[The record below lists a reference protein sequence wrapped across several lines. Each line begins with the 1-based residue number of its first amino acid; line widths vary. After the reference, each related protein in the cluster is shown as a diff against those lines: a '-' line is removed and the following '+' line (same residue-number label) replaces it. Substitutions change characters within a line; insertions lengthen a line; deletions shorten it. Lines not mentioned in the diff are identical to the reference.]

1 MVRRRTRHGRS
12 LLLTVLIAVL
22 IGSATHLHSTMRADL
37 DILGDGGSGSG
48 NRGKSSSSKASEG
61 KEESKSSK
69 SSESGKNDGQRTGA
83 DGGVAGGVGGGVIGG
98 TGDGV
103 IGGGGSDA
111 DRERA
116 EEERKRAE
124 EEWKRIESDRMRIE
138 EEAKQRLRHEEE
150 DRQHRV
156 EEARKNTQPPVG
168 GKKEDAQQGC
178 FSISGEWTTDR
189 ALCMQPTPT
198 LTVDKTEEHNDENR
212 IKQAQEEE
220 LHRKMEGRYIASP
233 ESNQKRIVLLSLIS
247 ETSQRLTAL
256 RDIGIIT
263 NPEQRQFVESSI
275 EWLRGGE
282 TYFTEN
288 RSDEELDQMVGYIRQ
303 IAEYGQEVVNQ
314 ARVTAANAGQIASNI
329 GEIFLRTERLLLV
342 FPDVLAILTRE
353 GIAVD
358 PSLSTDYDTLVQYFQ
373 TMKTACA
380 SNGNS
385 CNALDDVLTGMQHLQ
400 VSVQSAIAVA
410 GKPEVENLIR
420 EVIQSR
426 TK

>member
-116 EEERKRAE
+116 EEERKRA
-124 EEWKRIESDRMRIE
+124 
-138 EEAKQRLRHEEE
+138 EEE